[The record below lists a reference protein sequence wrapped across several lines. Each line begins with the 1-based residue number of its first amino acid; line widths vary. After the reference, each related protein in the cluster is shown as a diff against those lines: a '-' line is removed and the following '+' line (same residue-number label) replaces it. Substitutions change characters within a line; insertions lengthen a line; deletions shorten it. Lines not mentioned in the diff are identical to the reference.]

1 MLKIG
6 GGKALAVL
14 IVEFL
19 FHGEK
24 IRNVPITISRQ
35 EHQQPRW
42 QLNKYNKY
50 IIFGLIIS

>member
-1 MLKIG
+1 MLKTG

-19 FHGEK
+19 FHREK

-42 QLNKYNKY
+42 QLNKYKT
-50 IIFGLIIS
+50 F